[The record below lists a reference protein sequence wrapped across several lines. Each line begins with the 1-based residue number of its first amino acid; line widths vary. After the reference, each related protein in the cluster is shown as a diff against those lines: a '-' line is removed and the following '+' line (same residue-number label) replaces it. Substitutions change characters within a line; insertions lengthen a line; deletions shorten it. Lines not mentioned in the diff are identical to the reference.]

1 MILSFEDAAATRI
14 NYFNQIG
21 SDSSNIIL
29 KKDFVK
35 QEDLLLMQEYLYGL
49 PDTDEEFYG
58 PLDLR
63 TERIE
68 KENQFVAD
76 IIKKYEQKVFDCVEA
91 HFIKKYNIPIKR
103 IPIND
108 PHFVKWIPGMRSKLH
123 ADCEK
128 PDGSPAIYAGFNR
141 LNISCLI
148 YINDNYV
155 GGAINFPNQNFY
167 YQPVAGDLI
176 IFPGNNNFQH
186 EVTEIVSG
194 KRYTMPSWYCF
205 DIDEELH
212 LPPER
217 TKESLL
223 TNSKQLWDNN
233 AGKVES

>member
-68 KENQFVAD
+68 KENQLVAD

-91 HFIKKYNIPIKR
+91 HFIK
-103 IPIND
+103 ND
-108 PHFVKWIPGMRSKLH
+108 LCS
-123 ADCEK
+123 
-128 PDGSPAIYAGFNR
+128 FN
-141 LNISCLI
+141 
-148 YINDNYV
+148 
-155 GGAINFPNQNFY
+155 
-167 YQPVAGDLI
+167 
-176 IFPGNNNFQH
+176 
-186 EVTEIVSG
+186 
-194 KRYTMPSWYCF
+194 
-205 DIDEELH
+205 
-212 LPPER
+212 
-217 TKESLL
+217 
-223 TNSKQLWDNN
+223 
-233 AGKVES
+233 